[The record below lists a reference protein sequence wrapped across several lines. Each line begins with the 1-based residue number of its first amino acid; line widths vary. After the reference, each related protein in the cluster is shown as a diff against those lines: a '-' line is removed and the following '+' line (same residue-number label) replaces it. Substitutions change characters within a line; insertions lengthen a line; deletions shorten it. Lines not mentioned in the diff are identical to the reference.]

1 MKTTVALL
9 SALALAGCDA
19 DPAPLQP
26 DSEPTMQPAGLQSR
40 QQAEPLPE
48 NALSSVAELQGEY
61 RVAGIDN
68 AALDA
73 PFGIA
78 LSIVGQVLSFEPV
91 CAGFVWTISIA
102 PDGRLQLVRNPDFG
116 PERQDDGTVAVCAV
130 AVPPELTQL
139 GDALDRISVAQ
150 RTPEGGLLLSGNGR
164 SVTLFSQ

>member
-1 MKTTVALL
+1 MKTTVASL
-9 SALALAGCDA
+9 SALALLSGCSDE
-19 DPAPLQP
+19 PAAPP
-26 DSEPTMQPAGLQSR
+26 PPEPTAQPAVQER
-40 QQAEPLPE
+40 PEPLPE
-48 NALSSVAELQGEY
+48 NALASVADLQGEY
-61 RVAGIDN
+61 RVAGIDDEPLN
-68 AALDA
+68 TE
-73 PFGIA
+73 FGIA

-116 PERQDDGTVAVCAV
+116 PERQDDGTVAVCSA

>member
-1 MKTTVALL
+1 MKTMVASL
-9 SALALAGCDA
+9 SALALLSGCSDE
-19 DPAPLQP
+19 PAAPP
-26 DSEPTMQPAGLQSR
+26 PEPTAQPVR
-40 QQAEPLPE
+40 ERPEPLPQ
-48 NALSSVAELQGEY
+48 NALTSVAELQGEY
-61 RVAGIDN
+61 RVAGIDDEPLN
-68 AALDA
+68 AQ
-73 PFGIA
+73 FGIA

-116 PERQDDGTVAVCAV
+116 PERQDDGTVAVCSV

-139 GDALDRISVAQ
+139 GEALDRISVAQ